1 MNFITI
7 KTILLFSFFSLFS
20 VIVRTQSNEYP
31 IIPVPAELVPQKG
44 SFTLNDKTQLYF
56 QNTMD
61 SSFEEAFY
69 LFREHL
75 KRSTGFDLPK
85 ANTNSGQNIIICKLN
100 TNLEKDEAYKLLVLR
115 SKIEIEAKTPIGL
128 FYALQSIRQLLPT
141 EFEQTTLSTSTKW
154 NIPCCVINDAPT
166 FVYRGLHMDVSRHF
180 VSVEEVK
187 KYIDQIAMLK
197 LNTFHW
203 HLTDDQAWRIE
214 IKKYPKLTT
223 VGAYRNRTLQGHNN
237 DYPRVWDNTRTG
249 GFYTQEEI
257 KDVVDYA
264 RKRFVTII
272 PEIEMPGHATA
283 VVASYP
289 ELSCSGGP
297 FDVEGR
303 WGVFN
308 DVFCTKDET
317 FSFLED
323 VLTEVA
329 ALFPS
334 PYIHIGGDECP
345 KVRWKRCHACQ
356 QRMKDEGL
364 KDEHQLQSYFVKRME
379 TVVHKL
385 GKRIIGWDE
394 ILEGGIAPDA
404 TVMSWRGIAG
414 GISAA
419 KQGHDVIMTPSEA
432 MYFDFYQSSLHTEP
446 LAIGGY
452 LPIERVYAFNPYVKE
467 LEPKDLKHI
476 LGVQANTWTEYMPD
490 AQHRE
495 MMVFPRVAALAEVGW
510 TSEKNKDFDSFA
522 IRLPK
527 LMKRYDIMGIN
538 YSRAFYSVVGTA
550 INEGGLKLKLSTIAP
565 ETSIH
570 YTTDGSDPTLSSP
583 IYREPIPVGEKEMVV
598 KAISVKNNKVM
609 YMPYERSFIANKA
622 GGQKVVF
629 ENTDG
634 VRFEQNGSGNL
645 TDCTMGGRPVS
656 RPDWFSYAGAD
667 GTITIEFEKLTSI
680 SKITF
685 SSANQN
691 NVLVYSPKSIN
702 FLVSE
707 DGTTFFPVGAVWHQ
721 QMAAAKGKAIV
732 SFTPK
737 KVKKIKLEIAMYG
750 IIPNTEPN
758 SREMSALFVD
768 EIIVE

>member
-1 MNFITI
+1 MNFLTI

-20 VIVRTQSNEYP
+20 VIVRTQNNEYP
-31 IIPVPAELVPQKG
+31 IIPIPAELVPQKG

-75 KRSTGFDLPK
+75 KRSAGFALPK
-85 ANTNSGQNIIICKLN
+85 VNTNSGKNIIICKLN
-100 TNLEKDEAYKLLVLR
+100 TNLEKYEAYKLFVSR

-128 FYALQSIRQLLPT
+128 FYALQSIRQLLPP
-141 EFEQTTLSTSTKW
+141 ELEQTTLSTDTKW

-166 FVYRGLHMDVSRHF
+166 FVYRGLHMDVCRHF
-180 VSVEEVK
+180 VSVDEVK

-223 VGAYRNRTLQGHNN
+223 VGTYRNRTLQGHNN

-257 KDVVDYA
+257 KDVVNYA

-283 VVASYP
+283 AVASYP

-297 FDVEGR
+297 FEVEGR

-308 DVFCTKDET
+308 DVFCTKDDT

-356 QRMKDEGL
+356 QRMSEEGL
-364 KDEHQLQSYFVKRME
+364 KDEHQLQSYFVRRIEK
-379 TVVHKL
+379 VVHKL

-432 MYFDFYQSSLHTEP
+432 MYFDFYQSSLQTEP

-467 LEPKDLKHI
+467 LETKDLKHI

-490 AQHRE
+490 AHHRE

-527 LMKRYDIMGIN
+527 LMERYDRMGIN
-538 YSRAFYSVVGTA
+538 YSRAFFSVVGTV

-565 ETSIH
+565 ETFIR
-570 YTTDGSDPTLSSP
+570 YTTDGSEPTLHSP

-645 TDCTMGGRPVS
+645 TDCTMGRRPVS
-656 RPDWFSYAGAD
+656 RPDWFSYAGTD
-667 GTITIEFEKLTSI
+667 GSITIEFEKLTSI

-691 NVLVYSPKSIN
+691 NVLVYSPKSIS

-707 DGTTFFPVGAVWHQ
+707 DGTTFFRVGAVWHQ
-721 QMAAAKGKAIV
+721 QMADAKGKAIV

-737 KVKKIKLEIAMYG
+737 KIKKVKLEIAMYG
-750 IIPNTEPN
+750 IIPETEPN
-758 SREMSALFVD
+758 SGEMSALFVD